1 MENSNDVIR
10 HERKE
15 LDIRDAIER
24 TISREK
30 NEKEIKRYNYRRKL
44 FDCII
49 YCQITDTFLLE
60 TFFIY
65 LLCPEL
71 RTFFVISY

>member
-49 YCQITDTFLLE
+49 YCQIADTF
-60 TFFIY
+60 
-65 LLCPEL
+65 
-71 RTFFVISY
+71 